1 MRHYYAALM
10 YTVLGLASGLFYREY
25 TKAHEFTGAT
35 ELGTVHTHL
44 LGLGL
49 TVTLVVLALD
59 AVFGLTGRGPFTWF
73 FWLFHLGVLVTSVM
87 MAVRGVLTVDGLT
100 PAETSAA
107 IPGIAGLGHMLV
119 TAGLA
124 LLFVAL
130 YSGVR
135 ERQARLETGRTD
147 PYAPARALYERH
159 GFVECPP
166 FGDYG
171 PDPNSIF
178 MTLTLPDDTA

>member
-1 MRHYYAALM
+1 MRHYDAALM
-10 YTVLGLASGLFYREY
+10 YTVLGLAAGLFYREY

-59 AVFGLTGRGPFTWF
+59 AVFGLT
-73 FWLFHLGVLVTSVM
+73 
-87 MAVRGVLTVDGLT
+87 

-130 YSGVR
+130 YGGVR
-135 ERQARLETGRTD
+135 ERQAHLETGRTGG
-147 PYAPARALYERH
+147 AVIEGA
-159 GFVECPP
+159 
-166 FGDYG
+166 
-171 PDPNSIF
+171 
-178 MTLTLPDDTA
+178 

>member
-25 TKAHEFTGAT
+25 TQAHEFTGAT

-59 AVFGLTGRGPFTWF
+59 AVFGLT
-73 FWLFHLGVLVTSVM
+73 
-87 MAVRGVLTVDGLT
+87 

-130 YSGVR
+130 YGGVR
-135 ERQARLETGRTD
+135 ERQAHLETGR
-147 PYAPARALYERH
+147 AGGAV
-159 GFVECPP
+159 VE
-166 FGDYG
+166 G
-171 PDPNSIF
+171 
-178 MTLTLPDDTA
+178 A

>member
-1 MRHYYAALM
+1 MSRHGSLPSMEGMMRHYYAALM
-10 YTVLGLASGLFYREY
+10 YA
-25 TKAHEFTGAT
+25 
-35 ELGTVHTHL
+35 
-44 LGLGL
+44 
-49 TVTLVVLALD
+49 VLALD
-59 AVFGLTGRGPFTWF
+59 AVFRLTGRGPFTWF

-135 ERQARLETGRTD
+135 ERQARLETGR
-147 PYAPARALYERH
+147 AGGAV
-159 GFVECPP
+159 VE
-166 FGDYG
+166 G
-171 PDPNSIF
+171 
-178 MTLTLPDDTA
+178 A

>member
-10 YTVLGLASGLFYREY
+10 YTVLGLAAGLFYREY

-59 AVFGLTGRGPFTWF
+59 AVFGLT
-73 FWLFHLGVLVTSVM
+73 
-87 MAVRGVLTVDGLT
+87 

-130 YSGVR
+130 YGGVR
-135 ERQARLETGRTD
+135 ERQAHLETGRTGG
-147 PYAPARALYERH
+147 AVIEGA
-159 GFVECPP
+159 
-166 FGDYG
+166 
-171 PDPNSIF
+171 
-178 MTLTLPDDTA
+178 